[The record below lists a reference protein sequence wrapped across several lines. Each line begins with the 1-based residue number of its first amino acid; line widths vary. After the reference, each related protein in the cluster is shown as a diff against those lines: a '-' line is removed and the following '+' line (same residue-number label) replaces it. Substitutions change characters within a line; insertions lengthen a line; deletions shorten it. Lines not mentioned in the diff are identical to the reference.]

1 MYSKKTKGFLAFAN
15 IFLALDVICCIVPL
29 VLLVISSFTDN
40 TTLIRNGYQF
50 IPEKFSLDAY
60 AYLLKS
66 GKLIMKAYG
75 MSFVVTGLEV
85 ASHKH
90 YIVSTYKKIRD
101 QQCPDRIFDVEHA
114 GIHHICRN
122 QATIE

>member
-15 IFLALDVICCIVPL
+15 IFLALDVICCVVPL

-40 TTLIRNGYQF
+40 TALIRNGYQF

-66 GKLIMKAYG
+66 G
-75 MSFVVTGLEV
+75 
-85 ASHKH
+85 
-90 YIVSTYKKIRD
+90 
-101 QQCPDRIFDVEHA
+101 
-114 GIHHICRN
+114 
-122 QATIE
+122 QANYESLWNVIYCNWSWRSS

>member
-75 MSFVVTGLEV
+75 MSFVVNW
-85 ASHKH
+85 SWR
-90 YIVSTYKKIRD
+90 SS
-101 QQCPDRIFDVEHA
+101 QPDRYNNACLCNFQTWYSRQKNSYIFCILHYV
-114 GIHHICRN
+114 I
-122 QATIE
+122 Q